1 MDLNLETE
9 FDGEMKN
16 TENAWKLERIAKEKG
31 KKAIDTTW
39 KWKPLHGQYPLRSK
53 KLTYMAPIS
62 GSELPGLRRI
72 LKGLL
77 LLHKIRSSSLETFRL
92 VFFIMGQTL
101 GVDSATQALRLLST
115 SSQGALFLPPNECT
129 NRRNRA
135 GQYIHWKIC
144 NHYHIDNIY
153 TGKSVTIIILKHP
166 TNGMTMYHYL
176 LWIPQKWP
184 FSETSPLELTGQYK
198 LTDQI

>member
-1 MDLNLETE
+1 
-9 FDGEMKN
+9 
-16 TENAWKLERIAKEKG
+16 
-31 KKAIDTTW
+31 
-39 KWKPLHGQYPLRSK
+39 
-53 KLTYMAPIS
+53 MAPIS
-62 GSELPGLRRI
+62 SSELPGLRRI

-166 TNGMTMYHYL
+166 TNGMSMYHYL
-176 LWIPQKWP
+176 LWIPK
-184 FSETSPLELTGQYK
+184 K
-198 LTDQI
+198 